1 MAIQNSLRSQTLV
14 LLSGSLL
21 LMLLIALGC
30 FKFLSGNIHA
40 YQNLLAQE
48 MLAASEV
55 DQANLEF
62 KIQVQEWK
70 NVLLRGSDPAA
81 LDKYWNQFVEQETKV
96 QQSLEALLAV
106 PALEDEFRQQ
116 ASRLKDEHR
125 SLGQAYRQG
134 RAAFIAANADGKA
147 GDAAV
152 KGIDRAA
159 SEQMSALVKQLHE
172 HAQNKSVAIASSA
185 SGTILSGVLILVGAA
200 IVVAI
205 GSLAL
210 VNRNLLVPIGTLT
223 GHIEQLSR
231 GKIGQRLINQRHDEL
246 GRLTDSANL
255 LRDFLADASQQLHH
269 STQELDSASGNLNNI
284 ATLMTE
290 GVREQFDRTDQVA
303 TAMQEMSATAQEV
316 ARHAAE
322 AAHAADDAD
331 SSARQS
337 DNVMQSTINTI
348 TSIRSEIANTASVI
362 RTLEADS
369 GRIGKVLEVIRGI
382 AEQTNLLALNAAIEA
397 ARAGDAGRGF
407 AVVADEVRNLAK
419 KTADSTA
426 EINQI
431 INDVQNSAVNAVRA
445 IESGQS
451 RSEEGVEQVTQAGAM
466 LQRISGAVE
475 AIRDMNR
482 QIATAAEEQ
491 TSVAED
497 ISQNL
502 TELTAIANAN
512 QEHVA
517 RTQTASHSL
526 QDLSSQLGGVSQR
539 LQA

>member
-1 MAIQNSLRSQTLV
+1 MAIKNSLRSQTLV

-30 FKFLSGNIHA
+30 FKFLSGNINA
-40 YQNLLAQE
+40 YQDLLAQE

-96 QQSLEALLAV
+96 QKSLEALLAV
-106 PALEDEFRQQ
+106 PALEGDFRQQ

-134 RAAFIAANADGKA
+134 RAAFIAANADSKA

-172 HAQNKSVAIASSA
+172 HAHTKSMAIASSA
-185 SGTILSGVLILVGAA
+185 SGTIVSGVLILIGAA

-205 GSLAL
+205 GSLTL
-210 VNRNLLVPIGTLT
+210 VNRNLLAPIGTLT

-337 DNVMQSTINTI
+337 DNVMQSTIATI
-348 TSIRSEIANTASVI
+348 TSIRNEIANTANVI
-362 RTLEADS
+362 RTLETDS
-369 GRIGKVLEVIRGI
+369 ERIGKVLEVIRGI

-431 INDVQNSAVNAVRA
+431 ISDVQTGAANAVRA
-445 IESGQS
+445 IVSGQT

-512 QEHVA
+512 QEHVG

-526 QDLSSQLGGVSQR
+526 QDLSGQLGSVSQR

>member
-1 MAIQNSLRSQTLV
+1 MAIKNSLRSQTLV

-30 FKFLSGNIHA
+30 FKFLSGNINA
-40 YQNLLAQE
+40 YQDLLAQE

-134 RAAFIAANADGKA
+134 RAAFIAANADSKA

-172 HAQNKSVAIASSA
+172 HAQTKSVAIASSA
-185 SGTILSGVLILVGAA
+185 SGTILSGVFILVGAA

-337 DNVMQSTINTI
+337 DNVMQSTIATI
-348 TSIRSEIANTASVI
+348 TSIRNEIANTANVI
-362 RTLEADS
+362 RTLETDS
-369 GRIGKVLEVIRGI
+369 ERIGKVLEVIRGI

-431 INDVQNSAVNAVRA
+431 ISDVQTGAANAVRA
-445 IESGQS
+445 IVSGQS

-512 QEHVA
+512 QEHVS

-526 QDLSSQLGGVSQR
+526 QDLSGQLGGVSQR

>member
-1 MAIQNSLRSQTLV
+1 MAIRNSLRSQTLV
-14 LLSGSLL
+14 LLGGSLL

-30 FKFLSGNIHA
+30 FKFLSANIHA
-40 YQNLLAQE
+40 YQGLLSQE

-70 NVLLRGSDPAA
+70 NVLLRGGDSAA

-96 QQSLEALLAV
+96 QQRLDALLAV
-106 PALEDEFRQQ
+106 PGLESEFRQQ

-134 RAAFIAANADGKA
+134 RSAFIAANADGKA

-159 SEQMSALVKQLHE
+159 SEQMSALVSQLHE
-172 HAQNKSVAIASSA
+172 HAQKKSVSIASSA
-185 SGTILSGVLILVGAA
+185 SSTILSGVLILVGAA
-200 IVVAI
+200 ILVAV
-205 GSLAL
+205 GSLIL
-210 VNRNLLVPIGTLT
+210 VNRNLLAPISTLT

-231 GKIGQRLINQRHDEL
+231 GKIGQRLLNQRSDEL
-246 GRLTDSANL
+246 GRLTDSANV

-331 SSARQS
+331 NSARQS
-337 DNVMQSTINTI
+337 DNVMQSTISTI
-348 TSIRSEIANTASVI
+348 TNIRSEIANTASVI

-431 INDVQNSAVNAVRA
+431 INDVQNSAINAVRA
-445 IESGQS
+445 IDSGQS

-517 RTQTASHSL
+517 RTQTASHAL
-526 QDLSSQLGGVSQR
+526 QDLSGQLGSVSQR

>member
-1 MAIQNSLRSQTLV
+1 MFLKRSLRAQ
-14 LLSGSLL
+14 LLALLGGSLL
-21 LMLLIALGC
+21 LILLIALSC
-30 FKFLSGNIHA
+30 FNSLANSLQA
-40 YQNLLAQE
+40 YQSLLHGPVD
-48 MLAASEV
+48 ASLLIDESNV
-55 DQANLEF
+55 EF

-70 NVLLRGSDPAA
+70 NLLVRGQDPAA
-81 LDKYWNQFVEQETKV
+81 FDKHWSAFESQERKV
-96 QQSLEALLAV
+96 QDLLGKLV
-106 PALEDEFRQQ
+106 KEIDFDKSISSQVE
-116 ASRLKDEHR
+116 RLRSEHQN
-125 SLGQAYRQG
+125 LGSAYRKG
-134 RAAFIAANADGKA
+134 RNAFVAASHDPKA
-147 GDAAV
+147 GDLAV

-159 SEQMSALVKQLHE
+159 SEQMTALSEQLHTL
-172 HAQNKSVAIASSA
+172 AIDQAKSINAGADS
-185 SGTILSGVLILVGAA
+185 TILYGTAIMLISVVVISVISLGLLNSVVLEPINRL
-200 IVVAI
+200 
-205 GSLAL
+205 LAHL
-210 VNRNLLVPIGTLT
+210 
-223 GHIEQLSR
+223 EQLSQGR
-231 GKIGQRLINQRHDEL
+231 IGQRLHNQREDEI
-246 GRLTDSANL
+246 GRLTNAANL
-255 LRDFLADASQQLHH
+255 LRDFLAEASHELHH
-269 STQELDSASGNLNNI
+269 STQELDNASGNLNDISN
-284 ATLMTE
+284 LMTH
-290 GVREQFDRTDQVA
+290 GVREQFNRTDQVA

-316 ARHAAE
+316 ARHAVE

-337 DNVMQSTINTI
+337 DGVMQSTIITI
-348 TSIRSEIANTASVI
+348 TGIRTEIANTAEVI

-431 INDVQNSAVNAVRA
+431 ISTVQTGAINAVRA
-445 IESGQS
+445 IESGQN

-466 LQRISGAVE
+466 LQRITGAVE

-491 TSVAED
+491 TAVAED

-502 TELTAIANAN
+502 TEITAIANAN
-512 QEHVA
+512 QENVE
-517 RTQTASHSL
+517 RTQAASNNL
-526 QDLSSQLGGVSQR
+526 ADLSSQLGKVSQR